1 MQVLDDSQLLLA
13 DTDVFAEEQQA
24 RQDQLDALLN
34 KLAPPQEL
42 QAQDDGDDVDDD
54 SGDAVFAVDH
64 PAAPADLAALQSFL
78 ASDAA
83 PQDKIEQ
90 LVNFLADGPAVDV
103 FADEFAA
110 DGPTVDVF
118 ADEQTQQEQKLK
130 DLVDSLAANKNGNS
144 ATATALLA
152 TDADDVDVANTQ
164 NSFLSVIGG
173 AVVLLVA
180 VVLAVAT
187 RRSRSKHEKADDE
200 NKDFGYS
207 ILYE

>member
-1 MQVLDDSQLLLA
+1 MQVLDDSQRLLG

-42 QAQDDGDDVDDD
+42 QAQDDGDDADNVSD
-54 SGDAVFAVDH
+54 DAVFAVDR

-90 LVNFLADGPAVDV
+90 LVNFLADGPATEIH
-103 FADEFAA
+103 DELAA
-110 DGPTVDVF
+110 DGPAVDVF

-144 ATATALLA
+144 ATALLA
-152 TDADDVDVANTQ
+152 TDADDVAAANTQ

>member
-1 MQVLDDSQLLLA
+1 MQVLDDSQRLLG

-42 QAQDDGDDVDDD
+42 QAQDDGDDADNVSD
-54 SGDAVFAVDH
+54 DAVFAVDH

-90 LVNFLADGPAVDV
+90 LVNFLADGPATEIH
-103 FADEFAA
+103 DELAA
-110 DGPTVDVF
+110 DGPAVDVF

-144 ATATALLA
+144 ATALLA
-152 TDADDVDVANTQ
+152 TDADDVAAANTQ
-164 NSFLSVIGG
+164 NSFLSVI
-173 AVVLLVA
+173 VVLLVA